1 MKSNNPSKI
10 SNFKIRKMLMKIRPL
25 LNSIIPTS
33 FFFILLLLQTAL
45 GQLPEQIQLVESVPV
60 QTTLGLE
67 ETARTF
73 PVWYQMITSA
83 EKSID
88 MEIFYLSDKAGTALD
103 TIVKAMVTAARRGV
117 QIRII
122 ADARMAG
129 TYPETLDSLNE
140 ITNISVRR
148 ISLYDK
154 KGGVMHAKYF
164 IVDDQQVFI
173 GSQNMDWRA
182 LEHIHELGI
191 RIENAK
197 LARLIAQIFEL
208 DWQIS
213 GETDQI
219 ASSNLPALPAGLMI
233 NRSNPIRFQSKSG
246 EEILLYPTFSSPFVM
261 YPEMAWDETEIA
273 RLIDSAKT
281 RVEVQLLSYSPVSRG
296 HFFDVIDNAIRRAAA
311 RGVQVRMILS
321 NWNTRQ
327 PGIQYLKS
335 LQVVPNIE
343 IRISTIPQW
352 SGGFIPFARVEHCKY
367 LVVDSSLVWLGT
379 SNWSYSY
386 FNNSRNL
393 GLVLKSS
400 VTNDLVNRIFLKSW
414 DSVYCKPL
422 DVCREYVAP
431 DVSGGE

>member
-1 MKSNNPSKI
+1 M
-10 SNFKIRKMLMKIRPL
+10 KIRKL
-25 LNSIIPTS
+25 LNLKIVTTLS
-33 FFFILLLLQTAL
+33 FVFLLLRSTL
-45 GQLPEQIQLVESVPV
+45 GQLPEQIHLVESVPV
-60 QTTLGLE
+60 QTTLGLS

-73 PVWYQMITSA
+73 PVWYQMISDA
-83 EKSID
+83 EKSIN

-103 TIVKAMVTAARRGV
+103 TIVQAMVKAARRGV

-122 ADARMAG
+122 ADKRMAG

-140 ITNISVRR
+140 ISNISVRR
-148 ISLYDK
+148 ISLYDA

-164 IVDDQQVFI
+164 IVDDRQVFI

-191 RIENAK
+191 RVENAI
-197 LARLIAQIFEL
+197 LARLIKQIFDL

-213 GETDQI
+213 GETDQT
-219 ASSNLPALPAGLMI
+219 APPFLPSLPAGMMI
-233 NRSNPIRFQSKSG
+233 NRDNPLRFQSESG
-246 EEILLYPTFSSPFVM
+246 KEVLVYPTFSSPFVM
-261 YPEMAWDETEIA
+261 YPEMAWDETEIV

-281 RVEVQLLSYSPVSRG
+281 RVEIQLLSYNPVSMG
-296 HFFDVIDNAIRRAAA
+296 NFFGVIDNAIRRAAA
-311 RGVQVRMILS
+311 RGIQVHMILS

-327 PGIQYLKS
+327 PGIQFLKS

-386 FNNSRNL
+386 FNSSRNL
-393 GLVLKSS
+393 GIVLDSPVS
-400 VTNDLVNRIFLKSW
+400 NDLVHQVFLKSW
-414 DSVYCKPL
+414 DSGYCKSL

>member
-1 MKSNNPSKI
+1 MKMRPPINFRSITLLFFVFLLI
-10 SNFKIRKMLMKIRPL
+10 SNAP
-25 LNSIIPTS
+25 
-33 FFFILLLLQTAL
+33 
-45 GQLPEQIQLVESVPV
+45 GQLPEQIQLVESIPV
-60 QTTLGLE
+60 QTTLGLP

-73 PVWYQMITSA
+73 PVWYRMISAA

-103 TIVKAMVTAARRGV
+103 TIVQAMITAAGRGV

-122 ADARMAG
+122 ADDRMAK
-129 TYPETLDSLNE
+129 TYPETLDSLNNFP
-140 ITNISVRR
+140 NIIVHR
-148 ISLYDK
+148 ISLYDNR
-154 KGGVMHAKYF
+154 GGVMHAKYF
-164 IVDDQQVFI
+164 IVDDREVFI

-191 RIENAK
+191 RVMNTR
-197 LARLIAQIFEL
+197 LAMLVKQIFEL

-213 GETDQI
+213 GEADQT
-219 ASSNLPALPAGLMI
+219 APLSLPILPEGMMI
-233 NRSNPIRFQSKSG
+233 NRSDPLRFQSESG
-246 EEILLYPTFSSPFVM
+246 EEVLLYPTFSSPFVM
-261 YPEMAWDETEIA
+261 YPGMDWDETEIV
-273 RLIDSAKT
+273 RLIDSATT
-281 RVEVQLLSYSPVSRG
+281 RVEIQLLSYSPVSRG
-296 HFFDVIDNAIRRAAA
+296 HFFGVIDNAIREAAA
-311 RGVQVRMILS
+311 RGVQVHMILS

-386 FNNSRNL
+386 FNSSRNL
-393 GLVLKSS
+393 GTVLQGE
-400 VTNDLVNRIFLKSW
+400 VTNNLVHRIFLKSW
-414 DSVYCKPL
+414 DSGYCKTL
-422 DVCREYVAP
+422 DVCRDYIAP
-431 DVSGGE
+431 EVSGGE

>member
-1 MKSNNPSKI
+1 M
-10 SNFKIRKMLMKIRPL
+10 
-25 LNSIIPTS
+25 
-33 FFFILLLLQTAL
+33 

-60 QTTLGLE
+60 QTTLGLS

-73 PVWYQMITSA
+73 PVWNQMISGA

-88 MEIFYLSDKAGTALD
+88 MEIFYLSDKTGTALD
-103 TIVKAMVTAARRGV
+103 TIVRAMITAARRGV

-122 ADARMAG
+122 ADDRMAK
-129 TYPETLDSLNE
+129 TYPETLDSLNNILN
-140 ITNISVRR
+140 ITVHR
-148 ISLYDK
+148 ISLYDNR
-154 KGGVMHAKYF
+154 GGVMHAKYF
-164 IVDDQQVFI
+164 IVDDREVFI

-191 RIENAK
+191 LVKNTR
-197 LARLIAQIFEL
+197 LAVLVKQIFEL

-213 GETDQI
+213 GKADQT
-219 ASSNLPALPAGLMI
+219 APLSLPVLPEGMMI
-233 NRSNPIRFQSKSG
+233 NRSDPLRFQSESG
-246 EEILLYPTFSSPFVM
+246 EEVLLYPTFSSPFVM
-261 YPEMAWDETEIA
+261 YPGMDWDQTEIV

-281 RVEVQLLSYSPVSRG
+281 RVEIQLLSYSPVSRG
-296 HFFDVIDNAIRRAAA
+296 HFFGVIDNAIRAAAA
-311 RGVQVRMILS
+311 RGVQVHMILS

-386 FNNSRNL
+386 FNSSRNL
-393 GLVLKSS
+393 GTVLQGE
-400 VTNDLVNRIFLKSW
+400 VTNNLVHCIFLKSW
-414 DSVYCKPL
+414 DSGYCKTL
-422 DVCREYVAP
+422 DVCRDYIAP
-431 DVSGGE
+431 EVSGGE

>member
-1 MKSNNPSKI
+1 
-10 SNFKIRKMLMKIRPL
+10 MKIRPL

-33 FFFILLLLQTAL
+33 LFFLFLTFQTAL
-45 GQLPEQIQLVESVPV
+45 GQLSEQIQLVESVPV

-67 ETARTF
+67 ETTRTF
-73 PVWYQMITSA
+73 PVWYQMINNA

-122 ADARMAG
+122 ADDRMAG

-164 IVDDQQVFI
+164 IVDDRQVFI

-197 LARLIAQIFEL
+197 LARLIKQIFEL

-213 GETDQI
+213 GETNQT
-219 ASSNLPALPAGLMI
+219 APSTLPALPAGITI
-233 NRSNPIRFQSKSG
+233 NRSNPLRFQSEGG
-246 EEILLYPTFSSPFVM
+246 EEIFLYPTFSSPFVM
-261 YPEMAWDETEIA
+261 YPEMAWDETEIV

-281 RVEVQLLSYSPVSRG
+281 RVEVQLLSYNPVSKG

-352 SGGFIPFARVEHCKY
+352 SGGFVPFARVEHCKY

-386 FNNSRNL
+386 FNSSRNL
-393 GLVLKSS
+393 GLVLESP
-400 VTNDLVNRIFLKSW
+400 VTNYLVHRIFLKSW
-414 DSVYCKPL
+414 DSEYCKTL
-422 DVCREYVAP
+422 DVCREYMAP
-431 DVSGGE
+431 DVSGKE

>member
-1 MKSNNPSKI
+1 MKMRPPINFRSITLLFFVFLLI
-10 SNFKIRKMLMKIRPL
+10 SNAP
-25 LNSIIPTS
+25 
-33 FFFILLLLQTAL
+33 
-45 GQLPEQIQLVESVPV
+45 GQLPEQIQLVESIPV
-60 QTTLGLE
+60 QTTLGLP

-73 PVWYQMITSA
+73 PVWYRMISAA

-103 TIVKAMVTAARRGV
+103 TIVQAMITAAGRGV

-122 ADARMAG
+122 ADDRMAK
-129 TYPETLDSLNE
+129 TYPETLDSLNNFP
-140 ITNISVRR
+140 NIIVHR
-148 ISLYDK
+148 ISLYDNR
-154 KGGVMHAKYF
+154 GGVMHAKYF
-164 IVDDQQVFI
+164 IVDDREVFI

-191 RIENAK
+191 RVMNTR
-197 LARLIAQIFEL
+197 LAMLVKQIFEL

-213 GETDQI
+213 GEADQT
-219 ASSNLPALPAGLMI
+219 APLSLPVLPEGMMI
-233 NRSNPIRFQSKSG
+233 NRSDPLRFQSESG
-246 EEILLYPTFSSPFVM
+246 EEVLLYPTFSSPFVM
-261 YPEMAWDETEIA
+261 YPGMDWDQTEIV

-281 RVEVQLLSYSPVSRG
+281 RAEIQLLSYSPVSRG
-296 HFFDVIDNAIRRAAA
+296 HFFGVIDNAIREAAA
-311 RGVQVRMILS
+311 RGVQVHMILS

-327 PGIQYLKS
+327 PDIQYLKS

-386 FNNSRNL
+386 FNSSRNL
-393 GLVLKSS
+393 GTVLQGE
-400 VTNDLVNRIFLKSW
+400 VTNNLVHRIFLKSW
-414 DSVYCKPL
+414 DSGYCKTL
-422 DVCREYVAP
+422 DVCRDYVAP

>member
-1 MKSNNPSKI
+1 
-10 SNFKIRKMLMKIRPL
+10 MKIRRLKNFRTITL
-25 LNSIIPTS
+25 L
-33 FFFILLLLQTAL
+33 FFVFLLLSSAL

-60 QTTLGLE
+60 QTTLGLP

-73 PVWYQMITSA
+73 PVWYRMISAA

-103 TIVKAMVTAARRGV
+103 TIVQAMITAAGRGV

-122 ADARMAG
+122 ADDRMAK
-129 TYPETLDSLNE
+129 TYPETLDSLNNFP
-140 ITNISVRR
+140 NIIVHR
-148 ISLYDK
+148 ISLYDNR
-154 KGGVMHAKYF
+154 GGVMHAKYF
-164 IVDDQQVFI
+164 IVDDREVFI

-191 RIENAK
+191 RVMNTR
-197 LARLIAQIFEL
+197 LAMLVKQIFEL

-213 GETDQI
+213 GEADQT
-219 ASSNLPALPAGLMI
+219 APLSLPVLPEGMMI
-233 NRSNPIRFQSKSG
+233 NRSDPLRFQSESG
-246 EEILLYPTFSSPFVM
+246 EEVLLYPTFSSPFVM
-261 YPEMAWDETEIA
+261 YPGMDWDQTEIV

-281 RVEVQLLSYSPVSRG
+281 RVEIQLLSYSPVSRG
-296 HFFDVIDNAIRRAAA
+296 HFFGVIDTAIRAAAA
-311 RGVQVRMILS
+311 RGVQVHMILS
-321 NWNTRQ
+321 NWNTRP

-352 SGGFIPFARVEHCKY
+352 SGGFVPFARVEHCKY

-386 FNNSRNL
+386 FNSSRNL
-393 GLVLKSS
+393 GTVLQGE
-400 VTNDLVNRIFLKSW
+400 VTNNLVHCIFLKSW
-414 DSVYCKPL
+414 DSGYCKTL
-422 DVCREYVAP
+422 DVCRDYIAP
-431 DVSGGE
+431 EVSGGE

>member
-1 MKSNNPSKI
+1 
-10 SNFKIRKMLMKIRPL
+10 MKIRL
-25 LNSIIPTS
+25 LLISIITTS
-33 FFFILLLLQTAL
+33 LFFLLLTFQTVL

-73 PVWYQMITSA
+73 PVWYQMIKGA

-103 TIVKAMVTAARRGV
+103 TIVQAMVKVARQGV

-122 ADARMAG
+122 VDARMAG
-129 TYPETLDSLNE
+129 TYPETPDSLNGVP
-140 ITNISVRR
+140 NISVRR
-148 ISLYDK
+148 ISLYDD

-164 IVDDQQVFI
+164 IVDDRQVFL

-191 RIENAK
+191 RVENTK
-197 LARLIAQIFEL
+197 LAVLIKQIFDL

-213 GETDQI
+213 RESDQT
-219 ASSNLPALPAGLMI
+219 APSTLPALPAGMMI
-233 NRSNPIRFQSKSG
+233 NRSNPLRLQNEG
-246 EEILLYPTFSSPFVM
+246 EEERLLYPTFSSPFMM
-261 YPEMAWDETEIA
+261 YPEMSWDETEIV

-296 HFFDVIDNAIRRAAA
+296 HFFSIIDNAIRRAAA
-311 RGVQVRMILS
+311 RGVTVRMILS

-386 FNNSRNL
+386 FNSSRNL
-393 GLVLKSS
+393 GLVLESPA
-400 VTNDLVNRIFLKSW
+400 TNDLVHRIFLKSW
-414 DSVYCKPL
+414 DSGYCKTL
-422 DVCREYVAP
+422 DVCREYMAP
-431 DVSGGE
+431 DVSGKE